1 VERELA
7 DRGKKTDIPWIEI
20 CQSRLNRTE
29 IYQTWKKKTDI
40 AWTELDQTENSWSG
54 CLSDRY

>member
-1 VERELA
+1 M
-7 DRGKKTDIPWIEI
+7 DRDLSVKVKQDRDLSNME
-20 CQSRLNRTE
+20 
-29 IYQTWKKKTDI
+29 KKTDI